1 MPRSCAGPR
10 QRLSPL
16 RVMNPHVRDV
26 WYLPGIQGLAVRAF
40 RANAKMDSSLACLVN
55 GALRVPAVPRSCAG
69 PCQRLSP
76 PRVTDPPGLDMR
88 DVWYLPGVQGKAVRA
103 LQASA
108 ETSYLGETEMK
119 GGCGVMRER
128 S

>member
-1 MPRSCAGPR
+1 M
-10 QRLSPL
+10 
-16 RVMNPHVRDV
+16 
-26 WYLPGIQGLAVRAF
+26 AVRALQVY
-40 RANAKMDSSLACLVN
+40 AKVDLSLDRQVN

-69 PCQRLSP
+69 PCQCLFP
-76 PRVTDPPGLDMR
+76 PRVNDPPGLDMR